1 MEKITKAI
9 EDIMEFISFGKVKLC
24 ICVNAKE
31 CKSKKDCKKAK

>member
-9 EDIMEFISFGKVKLC
+9 EDVIEFISFGKVKLC
-24 ICVNAKE
+24 ICINKE